1 MAESVELP
9 EPSGVVVRYG
19 RLLQLGENTYNP
31 FYIENEIKRCLQY
44 VSDGLAIRR
53 FLADE
58 LDELID
64 RARAHA
70 HGESLTVS
78 AHGAKMAGMSPDA
91 QKYWRSLVRFIQ
103 DESK

>member
-9 EPSGVVVRYG
+9 EPSGVVVRNG
-19 RLLQLGENTYNP
+19 DRLQVGDHTYNP
-31 FYIENEIKRCLQY
+31 YYIEDEIKRCLEY
-44 VSDGLAIRR
+44 VSDGLAMKR

-70 HGESLTVS
+70 HSLFPI
-78 AHGAKMAGMSPDA
+78 AHGRNIADMNPNA
-91 QKYWRSLVRFIQ
+91 QGYYRAMVRFIQ